1 MYRLCSTRC
10 RTRVGPRS
18 ARRLFPERRPTGGR
32 FNDENGKCILAVKP
46 MTVAGN
52 SCCAFV
58 RVYTAAINYIP
69 HGCTETSEYP
79 PRLHRSY
86 GSQLL
91 RATSSTEET
100 WLLIPPNS
108 CDFTYLAVF
117 WILNDKYERKTLVR
131 DSTNSCTNR
140 LLDNKN
146 TLLQVSWFYFDSTFP
161 RQLFRN
167 YGRSDSTRFFDE

>member
-131 DSTNSCTNR
+131 DSINSLYKQIVGQQEHITSSI
-140 LLDNKN
+140 
-146 TLLQVSWFYFDSTFP
+146 VV
-161 RQLFRN
+161 LFRL
-167 YGRSDSTRFFDE
+167 YFSTTII

>member
-91 RATSSTEET
+91 RAPSSTEET
-100 WLLIPPNS
+100 WLLIPRTSKQLRFHLFRGSLCFGFYTINTGEKLY
-108 CDFTYLAVF
+108 F
-117 WILNDKYERKTLVR
+117 
-131 DSTNSCTNR
+131 DSTNSCNS
-140 LLDNKN
+140 LL
-146 TLLQVSWFYFDSTFP
+146 TV
-161 RQLFRN
+161 
-167 YGRSDSTRFFDE
+167 

>member
-1 MYRLCSTRC
+1 
-10 RTRVGPRS
+10 
-18 ARRLFPERRPTGGR
+18 
-32 FNDENGKCILAVKP
+32 

-86 GSQLL
+86 TGSQLL

-100 WLLIPPNS
+100 WLLIPPKQLRFHLS
-108 CDFTYLAVF
+108 LAVF
-117 WILNDKYERKTLVR
+117 SISNDKYERKTL
-131 DSTNSCTNR
+131 
-140 LLDNKN
+140 
-146 TLLQVSWFYFDSTFP
+146 F
-161 RQLFRN
+161 
-167 YGRSDSTRFFDE
+167 